1 VGTQRAR
8 RAPEKTE
15 IMNFRIRPETKALL
29 KQAAQESRRTMSA
42 ECEHQLRRAL
52 FDMGAGPTYTL
63 LRTIGATLD
72 NLMAL
77 ECPNAPPG
85 QWTKDSF
92 LFNKAVGFVT
102 AALKMFQP
110 RPPIVALPV
119 HPKLRP
125 FLEADDKSLARAAL
139 IELLAEIAETD
150 PSIPAVR
157 QSRRQRALA
166 IMKQD
171 LGNLVDRPAIGELL
185 SIAQKY
191 GKNPDG
197 VPAKYARD
205 LWHIIGTLAGSVA
218 RRDREQ
224 AERTKS

>member
-1 VGTQRAR
+1 MDM
-8 RAPEKTE
+8 PEKTE
-15 IMNFRIRPETKALL
+15 IINFRIRPETKALL
-29 KQAAQESRRTMSA
+29 KRAAQESGRTVSA

-52 FDMGAGPTYTL
+52 FHMGAGPTYAV

-92 LFNKAVGFVT
+92 LFDKAVRFVT
-102 AALKMFQP
+102 AALEMFQP
-110 RPPIVALPV
+110 RPPLVAVPA

-125 FLEADDKSLARAAL
+125 FLEAEDKSLARAAL

-150 PSIPAVR
+150 PSAPAVR

-166 IMKQD
+166 MMKLD
-171 LGNLVDRPAIGELL
+171 LGSLVDRPAISELL
-185 SIAQKY
+185 SVVQKFA
-191 GKNPDG
+191 KNPDEA
-197 VPAKYARD
+197 PAKHAEE

-218 RRDREQ
+218 RGDREQ
-224 AERTKS
+224 IEGTKS